1 MSHYSMKENTNF
13 YWTSKKP
20 ILGLRHFV
28 LINKINI
35 NSKIVCQ
42 LVSVIDSEIS
52 LKVFESDL
60 TNQNEW
66 HLGWLDLSKRESITK
81 KYFELKSNQK
91 NQNKIERL
99 FLSEDSI
106 FNIS

>member
-1 MSHYSMKENTNF
+1 MSHNLKKENTNF

-28 LINKINI
+28 LINKINK
-35 NSKIVCQ
+35 NSQIVCQ

-52 LKVFESDL
+52 FKVFESDL
-60 TNQNEW
+60 TNRNKW
-66 HLGWLDLSKRESITK
+66 HPGWLDLTKRESITK

-91 NQNKIERL
+91 NQKKIEKL

>member
-1 MSHYSMKENTNF
+1 MKENTNF

-20 ILGLRHFV
+20 ISGLRHFV
-28 LINKINI
+28 LINKINN
-35 NSKIVCQ
+35 NSQIVCQ
-42 LVSVIDSEIS
+42 LVSVIDSEIY

-60 TNQNEW
+60 TNKNKW
-66 HLGWLDLSKRESITK
+66 HPGWLELLKGDSITK

-91 NQNKIERL
+91 NQNKIEKL